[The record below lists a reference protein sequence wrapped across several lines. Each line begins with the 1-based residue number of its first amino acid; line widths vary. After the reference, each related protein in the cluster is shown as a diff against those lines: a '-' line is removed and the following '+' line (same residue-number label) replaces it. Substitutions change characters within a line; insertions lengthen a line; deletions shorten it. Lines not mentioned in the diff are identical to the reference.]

1 MTASSTH
8 DQHVTLTA
16 TATRQECGITPTTR
30 SDGPQHED
38 SLPAPTLPSSFPS
51 QAPAYGATG
60 GSQNKAILI
69 PTDSESESM
78 SESDGETDDEVP
90 SLKKI
95 NERISMETSAQST
108 SNSPAL
114 TITTVAD
121 TPRALPLGSE
131 VDDHLRAP
139 VQRSPS
145 PTSLITSV
153 PPSQGPRSGSDSS
166 RRSPGTSTEKAEQ
179 DHGQPEDASEP
190 LSSQGDKDEPGEP
203 AELPRRIQSHE
214 SASQNVL
221 TSSDSD
227 GHATDDGESD
237 CSRNADSASS
247 SDSDG
252 DSDSDDGDY
261 DDDGRSSDSDGRD
274 GCHSKK
280 RGTFSAT
287 SSNNSHTDDPSD
299 HNTEE
304 SSLRPQKRQ
313 KVAHAGAD
321 MTPVR
326 CPNSMPRT
334 TVRLS
339 RSPRRPQ
346 KASMLSPQASHSLSE
361 SESDKGSDCS
371 KASTASFGEW
381 QLQNAA
387 LKCLTIDGVPTYQLQ
402 FQRMQAHSSSQQ
414 SRRLRKAV
422 SSGRVGRSCKSIRFS
437 AAEDRLLNQLKTS
450 GELTW
455 KEIHRQFDEEFP
467 GRRSLGTLQVHY
479 STKLRGQGK
488 R

>member
-1 MTASSTH
+1 MTTSSTH

-16 TATRQECGITPTTR
+16 TATRQECGITPTTS

-51 QAPAYGATG
+51 QAPAYRATG

-69 PTDSESESM
+69 PTNSESESI
-78 SESDGETDDEVP
+78 SESDGKTNNKVP

-95 NERISMETSAQST
+95 NKHISIETSAQST
-108 SNSPAL
+108 SNS
-114 TITTVAD
+114 
-121 TPRALPLGSE
+121 
-131 VDDHLRAP
+131 
-139 VQRSPS
+139 
-145 PTSLITSV
+145 
-153 PPSQGPRSGSDSS
+153 
-166 RRSPGTSTEKAEQ
+166 
-179 DHGQPEDASEP
+179 PEDASEP
-190 LSSQGDKDEPGEP
+190 LSSQGDKDKPGEP

-221 TSSDSD
+221 TSSNSD
-227 GHATDDGESD
+227 GHATDDSESD

-252 DSDSDDGDY
+252 DSDSNDGDY

-287 SSNNSHTDDPSD
+287 SSNNGHTDDPSD

-361 SESDKGSDCS
+361 SESDKGSDYS

-414 SRRLRKAV
+414 SRRLRKAA
-422 SSGRVGRSCKSIRFS
+422 SSGRVSRSCKSIRFS

-455 KEIHRQFDEEFP
+455 KEIYRQFDEKFP
-467 GRRSLGTLQVHY
+467 GRRSLWTLQVHY
-479 STKLRGQGK
+479 PTKLRGQGK